1 MGFVY
6 IFIRLVSRVVSLM
19 QRTYYPGAITVALV
33 RGVSAV
39 LAVGLLYPS
48 ITKMA
53 AFGQGAIQLSAKL
66 VGPDFKRIN
75 SANGETNPTLMLKAN
90 TPQTIQIQNPTQAM
104 HQLVIDFNGKQVA
117 TSGDIAAGSSGQ
129 LSFTPNQVGT
139 FGYHCLYH
147 PTTMKGTIKVQ

>member
-6 IFIRLVSRVVSLM
+6 IFIRVISRLVSLM
-19 QRTYYPGAITVALV
+19 QRIYYSGAITVAFV
-33 RGVSAV
+33 IGVSAV

-48 ITKMA
+48 ITNMA
-53 AFGQGAIQLSAKL
+53 AFGQGSVQLSVKL
-66 VGPDFKRIN
+66 VGSDFKWIN
-75 SANGETNPTLMLKAN
+75 SASGETNPTLMLKAN

-147 PTTMKGTIKVQ
+147 PTTMKGIIQVQ

>member
-1 MGFVY
+1 MH
-6 IFIRLVSRVVSLM
+6 
-19 QRTYYPGAITVALV
+19 RTYYPGAITVALV
-33 RGVSAV
+33 IGVS
-39 LAVGLLYPS
+39 VGLLYTS
-48 ITKMA
+48 ITNIA
-53 AFGQGAIQLSAKL
+53 AFGKGAVQLSAKL
-66 VGPDFKRIN
+66 VGSDFKWIN
-75 SANGETNPTLMLKAN
+75 SANGEINPTLMLKAN

-147 PTTMKGTIKVQ
+147 PTTMKGIIQVQ